1 MFFLAVFMV
10 WTGSLADIRPRKTQN
25 VISTKAIHGRV
36 ERSDSVS
43 NPNTS
48 DRRKPLFVIS
58 TKAIHGRVERSD
70 SASNPNTSDRRKPLY
85 VISTKA
91 VYGRVERSDSASNP
105 NTSGRRKPLY
115 VISTKAVYGRVERS
129 ETLLAQ
135 ISPLRVH
142 FINQHFLFTSAPSL
156 ELLFPCYSVFN
167 IMTAFTPY
175 KLVHVI
181 LFRKSCQYAGFMLVH
196 SSGQIVRDA
205 YV

>member
-25 VISTKAIHGRV
+25 VISTKAVYGRAERSDSVSNPNTSDRRKPLFVISTKAIHGRV

-58 TKAIHGRVERSD
+58 TKAIHGRVERS
-70 SASNPNTSDRRKPLY
+70 
-85 VISTKA
+85 
-91 VYGRVERSDSASNP
+91 
-105 NTSGRRKPLY
+105 
-115 VISTKAVYGRVERS
+115 

-142 FINQHFLFTSAPSL
+142 FINQHFLFTSAPFL